1 MNKVDELRLTIF
13 SRDIDIAC
21 VTETHFNSSLYEA
34 EIEIK
39 GYNCFRQDRDFRL
52 NRSKGNDDIS
62 CGGGSVIYVKNT
74 IAVEKISNITG
85 NFDSAM
91 ILIECNIGKVL
102 LSCLYRSPS
111 LNMIQDN
118 KLLECFNS
126 LIKYGDQIEKIFL
139 GDFNFSDVSWVSGS
153 VLGSVE
159 SVNTSLQIQRKYMD
173 VVHNAGLSWLLT
185 DEITRRRKVGDVVQE
200 SLLDQIL
207 CTDESLINDYVIG
220 PPLGKS
226 DHASIIIELNLL
238 GDGVNDSSIDVKKH
252 NWSKVN
258 NLDVLKLSS
267 DVEWSYSCDTA
278 LLTVEDMWKELH
290 SKLHLV
296 TKEVPLIASP
306 VSNGINKC
314 KMPWANSSLKRA
326 LKAKNKAW
334 GFFEENPSRINLNLA
349 LERQEIFENVECKAK
364 LKFERKLTQDLKS
377 NSKGFYAYLR
387 NSRKVKSVVTSL
399 ERTDGSRTETDKDTA
414 DCFSEAFSSVFVN
427 EPFGPLPKE
436 CYTKSDDI
444 CDSVDITEEDVLSQ
458 LKKLNIYKSMGPD
471 DVHPKLLKSLSDD
484 PSFVRSLTL
493 LYQKCAEECVI
504 PNMWKTANVIA
515 LHKKGSKK
523 QALNYRPVSLTCI
536 LCKVYEQFIRSHLL
550 NFVENKIIP
559 SQHGFVNQKSCFSN
573 ILETVDTIISMLED
587 GHPVDVFYFDFCK
600 AFDSVPH
607 YRLLT
612 KLENYGISGS
622 TLRIIQD
629 FLCDRSIRTVVR
641 GNYSKFQAVLSGVP
655 QGSVLGPL
663 LFVLFINDL
672 PGGLN
677 NVTKLFAD
685 DLKLIGNASNVNSI
699 NEDLASLERWE
710 ELWLLRFNAS
720 KCKVMH
726 LNFNDNCTHS
736 YVLDGTSL
744 EAVSEEKDLGLL
756 TTCHLDWKESIYA
769 SIKDANKMISWVTRN
784 IVNKERNVMLSIYKT
799 LIRPKLEYCV
809 QVWNPVACHGNWS
822 IIIELE
828 NVQRRFTRMINNIGL
843 LPYSERLLAL
853 NLTTLAERRIRG
865 DLIETYR
872 IMNGIVEY
880 GQDIFNVS
888 RSGSNIISK
897 LRCDSNNSVKKLR
910 TSFISERVKIFWN
923 SLPVSVK
930 TSSSVEMFKANLEN
944 LKKDSS
950 TCSESNFWDVS
961 RVLLD
966 KIEGPSYVESKERHN
981 AYLIENPYVARKR
994 NINTYR
1000 S

>member
-1 MNKVDELRLTIF
+1 M
-13 SRDIDIAC
+13 
-21 VTETHFNSSLYEA
+21 
-34 EIEIK
+34 
-39 GYNCFRQDRDFRL
+39 
-52 NRSKGNDDIS
+52 
-62 CGGGSVIYVKNT
+62 
-74 IAVEKISNITG
+74 
-85 NFDSAM
+85 
-91 ILIECNIGKVL
+91 
-102 LSCLYRSPS
+102 
-111 LNMIQDN
+111 
-118 KLLECFNS
+118 
-126 LIKYGDQIEKIFL
+126 
-139 GDFNFSDVSWVSGS
+139 
-153 VLGSVE
+153 
-159 SVNTSLQIQRKYMD
+159 
-173 VVHNAGLSWLLT
+173 
-185 DEITRRRKVGDVVQE
+185 
-200 SLLDQIL
+200 
-207 CTDESLINDYVIG
+207 
-220 PPLGKS
+220 
-226 DHASIIIELNLL
+226 
-238 GDGVNDSSIDVKKH
+238 
-252 NWSKVN
+252 
-258 NLDVLKLSS
+258 
-267 DVEWSYSCDTA
+267 
-278 LLTVEDMWKELH
+278 
-290 SKLHLV
+290 
-296 TKEVPLIASP
+296 
-306 VSNGINKC
+306 
-314 KMPWANSSLKRA
+314 
-326 LKAKNKAW
+326 
-334 GFFEENPSRINLNLA
+334 
-349 LERQEIFENVECKAK
+349 
-364 LKFERKLTQDLKS
+364 
-377 NSKGFYAYLR
+377 
-387 NSRKVKSVVTSL
+387 
-399 ERTDGSRTETDKDTA
+399 
-414 DCFSEAFSSVFVN
+414 
-427 EPFGPLPKE
+427 
-436 CYTKSDDI
+436 
-444 CDSVDITEEDVLSQ
+444 
-458 LKKLNIYKSMGPD
+458 
-471 DVHPKLLKSLSDD
+471 
-484 PSFVRSLTL
+484 
-493 LYQKCAEECVI
+493 
-504 PNMWKTANVIA
+504 
-515 LHKKGSKK
+515 
-523 QALNYRPVSLTCI
+523 
-536 LCKVYEQFIRSHLL
+536 
-550 NFVENKIIP
+550 
-559 SQHGFVNQKSCFSN
+559 
-573 ILETVDTIISMLED
+573 
-587 GHPVDVFYFDFCK
+587 
-600 AFDSVPH
+600 
-607 YRLLT
+607 
-612 KLENYGISGS
+612 
-622 TLRIIQD
+622 RIIQD

-910 TSFISERVKIFWN
+910 TSFISERVRIFWN